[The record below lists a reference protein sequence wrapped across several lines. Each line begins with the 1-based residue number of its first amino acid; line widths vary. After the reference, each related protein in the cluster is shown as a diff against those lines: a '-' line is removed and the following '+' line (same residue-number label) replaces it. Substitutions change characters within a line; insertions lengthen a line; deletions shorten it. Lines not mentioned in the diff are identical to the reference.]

1 MLKSTLNR
9 PRPTYTSPTKTS
21 SNKSKLRTP
30 KKPSPQKPTKKTNLS
45 KRPLNS
51 PNLEWDSGKV
61 RLEILSPK
69 IVREAAKA
77 TEDVEQFG
85 DSLEEGQVLKN
96 SDGNIKNQ
104 NKKRN
109 EKISDD
115 LGTLADQINVAKQLN
130 QNLGLD
136 SSTSIPEDLKATME
150 MLARE
155 GNKVADALKRVHQNQ
170 QAPEKVEQLETTI
183 SKLKLELEEAKYQTE
198 AAKNDAIL
206 HSRAVEQMHANSF
219 AAGLPEMSLGPHAQ
233 ALAAGPHVAAAN

>member
-104 NKKRN
+104 NNKKRN

-115 LGTLADQINVAKQLN
+115 LGTHRSRN
-130 QNLGLD
+130 G
-136 SSTSIPEDLKATME
+136 
-150 MLARE
+150 
-155 GNKVADALKRVHQNQ
+155 
-170 QAPEKVEQLETTI
+170 
-183 SKLKLELEEAKYQTE
+183 
-198 AAKNDAIL
+198 AI
-206 HSRAVEQMHANSF
+206 F
-219 AAGLPEMSLGPHAQ
+219 CG
-233 ALAAGPHVAAAN
+233 